1 MAKGAADIAKG
12 EPGVSNRAA
21 AAVDGDKRAIR
32 ARMRA
37 VVSGATEA
45 RRTAAGRALAAALTS
60 HPRWHAWRC
69 MLGFAAT
76 AREPA
81 TAPAL
86 AAAYASGLV
95 VGLPRVA
102 GKLLHYHRVAPEG
115 ASPERLPAGLRRGY
129 RGVAEPAPGAP
140 RLDLDRLP
148 PEVAVLVPGAAF
160 DRAGGRL
167 GWGGGHY
174 DRALAAL
181 SRSCAGAVLVG
192 VCFSDQLIDS
202 VPRAGHD
209 RTVDLVVTEQAV
221 VSAGRGR
228 QRGRRPGR

>member
-1 MAKGAADIAKG
+1 MLIHSEARELPNPAD
-12 EPGVSNRAA
+12 
-21 AAVDGDKRAIR
+21 AAVDGDKRAMR

-37 VVSGATEA
+37 ALRGVTEA
-45 RRTAAGRALAAALTS
+45 RRRAAGRALAAVLTS
-60 HPRWHAWRC
+60 YPRWRAWRC

-76 AREPA
+76 GREPA

-86 AAAYASGLV
+86 AAAYAHGLV

-115 ASPERLPAGLRRGY
+115 ASAERLPDGLRRGY

-140 RLDLDRLP
+140 HLDFDRLP
-148 PEVAVLVPGAAF
+148 PEVVVLVPGAAF

-181 SRSCAGAVLVG
+181 ARSCCSAVLVG

-202 VPRAGHD
+202 VPRAGYD
-209 RTVDLVVTEQAV
+209 LPVDLVVAEQEV
-221 VSAGRGR
+221 VNARRGR
-228 QRGRRPGR
+228 QPGRGPGM

>member
-1 MAKGAADIAKG
+1 MDGA
-12 EPGVSNRAA
+12 
-21 AAVDGDKRAIR
+21 KRADR

-37 VVSGATEA
+37 VVRGATAE
-45 RRTAAGRALAAALTS
+45 RRVAAGRALAEALIS

-86 AAAYASGLV
+86 AAAYANGLV

-102 GKLLHYHRVAPEG
+102 GKLLHYHRVEPRG
-115 ASPERLPAGLRRGY
+115 ASAERLPTGLRRGY
-129 RGVAEPAPGAP
+129 RGVAEPAPDAP
-140 RLDLDRLP
+140 RLDFDRLP
-148 PEVAVLVPGAAF
+148 AEVAVLVPGAAF
-160 DRAGGRL
+160 DRTGGRL

-174 DRALAAL
+174 DRTLAAL
-181 SRSCAGAVLVG
+181 SRSRGSAVLIG
-192 VCFSDQLIDS
+192 VCFSDQLLDF

-209 RTVDLVVTEQAV
+209 LPVDLVVTEREV
-221 VSAGRGR
+221 VSARHGP
-228 QRGRRPGR
+228 QRGRRPGRPGP